1 MPWTL
6 ILGGTGIGLLLLLR
20 IAIVKCLRCI
30 KNNQVG
36 NIWYE
41 IGVTIHNHLSDLLRW
56 RGWLFLRVWLQ
67 RDVRHHAHGRHR
79 YVDGACHLVGLQVRL
94 SFQQIDF
101 NWKYPWVSGIGL
113 LLLSDHQKQTTPWR
127 TISLRCMLIINPLI
141 FLQQS
146 SQPHLLLCLFLRLIL
161 ACALIVFLVDKIFTK
176 LVCCRWQ
183 FFCPNF
189 IKKNY
194 WKFTFKMWKRPKV

>member
-1 MPWTL
+1 MDLLNFQAVAPGDPNPDCPAEPNIPWML

-94 SFQQIDF
+94 SFQSIDF
-101 NWKYPWVSGIGL
+101 NWKYPRVSGIGL
-113 LLLSDHQKQTTPWR
+113 APTPCTRWLARSNLTTSEQVSATRTKSTWSSSPILTVKTTAIAPSTWSPLWYSLLDG
-127 TISLRCMLIINPLI
+127 
-141 FLQQS
+141 
-146 SQPHLLLCLFLRLIL
+146 
-161 ACALIVFLVDKIFTK
+161 
-176 LVCCRWQ
+176 
-183 FFCPNF
+183 
-189 IKKNY
+189 
-194 WKFTFKMWKRPKV
+194 